1 MIIKDYYHPF
11 NIWNDASLKSITA
24 KSLNPGWKE
33 PLTESEFDFE
43 GSPNVDMMENAVA
56 VQEMSKVTEVT
67 GLVIVTEDVIRDLM
81 IIIREEE

>member
-1 MIIKDYYHPF
+1 
-11 NIWNDASLKSITA
+11 
-24 KSLNPGWKE
+24 
-33 PLTESEFDFE
+33 
-43 GSPNVDMMENAVA
+43 MMENAVA